1 MKGNLPILDEKNWD
15 RWRIQM
21 KAILGSQDVSDIVEQ
36 GLSALPDGA
45 TEEQKAAHKENK
57 MKNCKSKVCV
67 DEAHLQKISTATSSQ
82 EAWKILERGNVGV
95 E

>member
-1 MKGNLPILDEKNWD
+1 
-15 RWRIQM
+15 M

-57 MKNCKSKVCV
+57 MKDCKAMVLFHQCV
-67 DEAHLQKISTATSSQ
+67 DEAHFQKISTATSSR
-82 EAWKILERGNVGV
+82 EAWKILERCNIGAEQLNKVNCKPFV
-95 E
+95 VNMS

>member
-1 MKGNLPILDEKNWD
+1 
-15 RWRIQM
+15 M

-57 MKNCKSKVCV
+57 MKDCKAMVLFHQCV
-67 DEAHLQKISTATSSQ
+67 DEAHF
-82 EAWKILERGNVGV
+82 
-95 E
+95 